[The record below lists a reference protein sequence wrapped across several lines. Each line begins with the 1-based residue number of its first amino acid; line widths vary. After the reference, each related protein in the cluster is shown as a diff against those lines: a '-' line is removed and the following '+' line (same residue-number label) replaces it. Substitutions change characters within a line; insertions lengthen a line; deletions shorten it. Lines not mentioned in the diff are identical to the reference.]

1 MKLQSFKDA
10 ITNLKRYINARNN
23 LRQRLSKMADQL
35 SQLTQSTK
43 VVIRKKG
50 GEEID
55 PIEQ

>member
-43 VVIRKKG
+43 VLIRKKG